1 MILLMNTERTISL
14 QPSRKIY
21 PIERI
26 ISAASYLTA
35 SGAGLVWL
43 IIAAI
48 LKRHVTPFLLYHILQ
63 SIFLS
68 ILYFLIATFAELI
81 YVILY
86 RIPVIN
92 AIPYFVNMPIPLFYG
107 LSIIQVFTTTIILYL
122 AITAGMGLYS
132 YIPWVSDIINTN
144 TGRK

>member
-1 MILLMNTERTISL
+1 M
-14 QPSRKIY
+14 QPSREIY

-26 ISAASYLTA
+26 LSAATYLTA
-35 SGAGLVWL
+35 GGVGFIWL
-43 IIAAI
+43 IIAAVM
-48 LKRHVTPFLLYHILQ
+48 KKHVTPFLMYHILQ

-86 RIPVIN
+86 RIPIIN
-92 AIPYFVNMPIPLFYG
+92 AIPYLINMPLPFVFG
-107 LSIIQVFTTTIILYL
+107 LSIVQTITTAIILYL

-132 YIPWVSDIINTN
+132 YIPWVSDIININ

>member
-1 MILLMNTERTISL
+1 M
-14 QPSRKIY
+14 QQSRQVY

-26 ISAASYLTA
+26 IASTSYLTA
-35 SGAGLVWL
+35 GMVGFVWL
-43 IIAAI
+43 IIAAVMR
-48 LKRHVTPFLLYHILQ
+48 KHATQFVMYHIMQ

-68 ILYFLIATFAELI
+68 ILYFLLSTFAELV

-92 AIPYFVNMPIPLFYG
+92 AIPYYINMPLGFAFG
-107 LSIIQVFTTTIILYL
+107 LSIIQLITTVIILYL
-122 AITAGMGLYS
+122 AITAFMGMFS
-132 YIPWVSDIINTN
+132 YIPWVSDIINVH

>member
-1 MILLMNTERTISL
+1 M
-14 QPSRKIY
+14 QPSRRIY

-26 ISAASYLTA
+26 IAAASYLTA
-35 SGAGLVWL
+35 GGAGFVWL
-43 IIAAI
+43 LVAAV
-48 LKRHVTPFLLYHILQ
+48 LKKHVTPFLMYHILQ

-68 ILYFLIATFAELI
+68 IVYFLITVFAELI

-92 AIPYFVNMPIPLFYG
+92 AIPYYINMPIPYLFG
-107 LSIIQVFTTTIILYL
+107 LSIIQGFTTLVIFYL
-122 AITAGMGLYS
+122 AITSFMGLYS
-132 YIPWVSDIINTN
+132 YIPWVSEIINVN

>member
-1 MILLMNTERTISL
+1 MR
-14 QPSRKIY
+14 PSNEIY
-21 PIERI
+21 PIEKI

-35 SGAGLVWL
+35 GFAGFIWL

-48 LKRHVTPFLLYHILQ
+48 LRKRVTPFLMYHILQ

-68 ILYFLIATFAELI
+68 ILYFLLVTFAELI

-86 RIPVIN
+86 RIPFIN
-92 AIPYFVNMPIPLFYG
+92 AIPYFINMPLPFLFN
-107 LSIIQVFTTTIILYL
+107 LSIIQTITTAIILYL
-122 AITAGMGLYS
+122 AITSAMGMYS
-132 YIPWVSDIINTN
+132 YLPWVSDIININ

>member
-1 MILLMNTERTISL
+1 MNIERKTSL
-14 QPSRKIY
+14 QPSKQIY

-35 SGAGLVWL
+35 GGVGFMWL
-43 IIAAI
+43 IVTAL
-48 LKRHVTPFLLYHILQ
+48 LKKHLTPFLLYHIMQ

-92 AIPYFVNMPIPLFYG
+92 AIPYLINMPLPFVYG
-107 LSIIQVFTTTIILYL
+107 LSIIQLITTVIILYL
-122 AITAGMGLYS
+122 AITAVMGLYS
-132 YIPWVSDIINTN
+132 YVPWVSDIININ

>member
-1 MILLMNTERTISL
+1 MTLLKNTEKEKSL
-14 QPSRKIY
+14 QPSKQIY
-21 PIERI
+21 PIEKI

-35 SGAGLVWL
+35 GGAGFIWLLV
-43 IIAAI
+43 AAI
-48 LKRHVTPFLLYHILQ
+48 LKKHVTPFLMYHILQ

-68 ILYFLIATFAELI
+68 IAYFLLTEFAKLI

-92 AIPYFVNMPIPLFYG
+92 AIPYYLNMPIPFLFG
-107 LSIIQVFTTTIILYL
+107 FSIIQSFTTLVILYL
-122 AITAGMGLYS
+122 AITAFMGLYS

-144 TGRK
+144 TDRR

>member
-1 MILLMNTERTISL
+1 M
-14 QPSRKIY
+14 QPSREIY

-35 SGAGLVWL
+35 GGAGFIWLLV
-43 IIAAI
+43 AAVM
-48 LKRHVTPFLLYHILQ
+48 KKHVTPFLMYYILQ

-68 ILYFLIATFAELI
+68 IAYFLLATFAGLI

-92 AIPYFVNMPIPLFYG
+92 AIPYYINMPIPSLFG
-107 LSIIQVFTTTIILYL
+107 LSIIQGVTTLVILYL
-122 AITAGMGLYS
+122 AITSFMGLYS
-132 YIPWVSDIINTN
+132 YIPWVSDIINMN

>member
-1 MILLMNTERTISL
+1 MISL
-14 QPSRKIY
+14 RPSREIQ
-21 PIERI
+21 PVERL

-35 SGAGLVWL
+35 GGAGFLWL

-48 LKRHVTPFLLYHILQ
+48 LKKHVTQFLLYHILQ

-68 ILYFLIATFAELI
+68 IAYFLLATFAELI

-86 RIPVIN
+86 RIPIIN
-92 AIPYFVNMPIPLFYG
+92 AIPYFLNMPIPLFYG
-107 LSIIQVFTTTIILYL
+107 LSVIQTITTAIILYL
-122 AITAGMGLYS
+122 AITSGMWLYS

>member
-1 MILLMNTERTISL
+1 MTLLTNTERKIQL
-14 QPSRKIY
+14 QPSRQIY

-35 SGAGLVWL
+35 GGAGFVWL
-43 IIAAI
+43 IIAALI
-48 LKRHVTPFLLYHILQ
+48 KKHVTPFLLYHIIQ

-86 RIPVIN
+86 RLPVIN
-92 AIPYFVNMPIPLFYG
+92 AIPYLINMPLPMAYG
-107 LSIIQVFTTTIILYL
+107 LSVVQLVTTSIVLYL

-132 YIPWVSDIINTN
+132 YIPWVSDIVNIN

>member
-1 MILLMNTERTISL
+1 M
-14 QPSRKIY
+14 QPSRQIY
-21 PIERI
+21 PIEKI

-35 SGAGLVWL
+35 GGAGFIWL

-48 LKRHVTPFLLYHILQ
+48 LKKHVTPFLLYHILQ

-68 ILYFLIATFAELI
+68 ILYFLLASFAELI

-86 RIPVIN
+86 RIPLIN
-92 AIPYFVNMPIPLFYG
+92 AIPYILNMPLPFLFN
-107 LSIIQVFTTTIILYL
+107 LSIIQGFTTAVILYL
-122 AITAGMGLYS
+122 AITSFMGIYS
-132 YIPWVSDIINTN
+132 YIPWVSDIININ

>member
-1 MILLMNTERTISL
+1 MISL
-14 QPSRKIY
+14 RPSREIQ
-21 PIERI
+21 PVERL

-35 SGAGLVWL
+35 GGAGFLWL

-48 LKRHVTPFLLYHILQ
+48 LKKHVTQFLLYHILQ

-68 ILYFLIATFAELI
+68 IAYFLLATFAELI

-86 RIPVIN
+86 RIPIIN
-92 AIPYFVNMPIPLFYG
+92 AIPYFLNMPIPLFYG
-107 LSIIQVFTTTIILYL
+107 LSVIQTITTAIILYL
-122 AITAGMGLYS
+122 AITSGMGLYS
-132 YIPWVSDIINTN
+132 YIPWVSDIININ

>member
-1 MILLMNTERTISL
+1 MR
-14 QPSRKIY
+14 PSNEIY
-21 PIERI
+21 PIEKI

-35 SGAGLVWL
+35 GFAGFIWL

-48 LKRHVTPFLLYHILQ
+48 LRKRVTPFLMYHILQ

-68 ILYFLIATFAELI
+68 ILYFLLVTFAELI

-86 RIPVIN
+86 RIPLIN
-92 AIPYFVNMPIPLFYG
+92 AIPYFINMPLPFLFN
-107 LSIIQVFTTTIILYL
+107 LSIIQAITTAIILYL
-122 AITAGMGLYS
+122 AITSAMGIYS
-132 YIPWVSDIINTN
+132 YLPWVSDIININ

>member
-1 MILLMNTERTISL
+1 MISL
-14 QPSRKIY
+14 RPSREIQ
-21 PIERI
+21 PVERL

-35 SGAGLVWL
+35 GGAGFLWL

-48 LKRHVTPFLLYHILQ
+48 LKKHVTQFLLYHILQ

-68 ILYFLIATFAELI
+68 IAYFLLATFAELI

-86 RIPVIN
+86 RIPIIN
-92 AIPYFVNMPIPLFYG
+92 AIPYFLNMPIPLFYG
-107 LSIIQVFTTTIILYL
+107 LSVIQTITTAIILYL
-122 AITAGMGLYS
+122 AITSGMGLYS